1 MDIDEFVND
10 YNKLE
15 PIDTILKKY
24 NISSSTYFRILKQN
38 GLKRIISTKISR
50 LLGYSI
56 TNNNQKEP
64 IEIVKIENNI
74 KPIITKKPPKK
85 KLETVQLDKN
95 EDPYDD
101 IITELNNK
109 PDDEIQVIDDDFL
122 TNRLNISKQK
132 LINSDVQLNK
142 AKKRQGLKT

>member
-56 TNNNQKEP
+56 TNNKPKEP
-64 IEIVKIENNI
+64 IEIIKVEDNI